1 MSDIIPEN
9 ILVNADAWLDAKDS
23 KLIVGFDTLYCLKST
38 VDARRAE
45 DSNTIRGL
53 ESDLEMSDESIRL
66 SREHLKKAGISAAFF
81 DDCAALAAKKILDQ
95 QETIRELAAVLEFL
109 IGDIYW
115 RENSPAL
122 DYLIKTLN
130 DNDKQITESKEGE
143 K

>member
-1 MSDIIPEN
+1 MSDIMPEN

-38 VDARRAE
+38 ADAQQAELLIKLQEEIDQNLELWDADVD
-45 DSNTIRGL
+45 DHN
-53 ESDLEMSDESIRL
+53 
-66 SREHLKKAGISAAFF
+66 K
-81 DDCAALAAKKILDQ
+81 
-95 QETIRELAAVLEFL
+95 TIRELAAVLEFL